1 MVNTAEKL
9 EKAIENLR
17 HSLDKT
23 RELLMESERKAQVA
37 VQDKKQSEQKIIQL
51 NKEYDTIALQLG
63 KLSDDTLAELKH
75 YGIDQLPMTN
85 LNSVVSELT
94 KIRNQWIRRQEEKT
108 GLEKQVSLLEVQINN
123 KNEKI
128 GALKSD
134 IEENQIRLE
143 ALKNELNTLINERVA
158 LFGQKDTDTEE
169 ANMTDAV
176 TVAESQLENA
186 RQQLAS
192 ITEECSRMK
201 AKIEAIEKQMA
212 SRDGQIKTA
221 SESFL
226 LNINAAG
233 FEDEQKYRDACLP
246 EDQRKALMEQARL
259 LANEQME
266 IDAKIQEKQ
275 LHWRAK
281 EKKRLPINLLSN

>member
-1 MVNTAEKL
+1 
-9 EKAIENLR
+9 
-17 HSLDKT
+17 
-23 RELLMESERKAQVA
+23 
-37 VQDKKQSEQKIIQL
+37 
-51 NKEYDTIALQLG
+51 
-63 KLSDDTLAELKH
+63 
-75 YGIDQLPMTN
+75 
-85 LNSVVSELT
+85 
-94 KIRNQWIRRQEEKT
+94 
-108 GLEKQVSLLEVQINN
+108 
-123 KNEKI
+123 
-128 GALKSD
+128 
-134 IEENQIRLE
+134 
-143 ALKNELNTLINERVA
+143 
-158 LFGQKDTDTEE
+158 
-169 ANMTDAV
+169 MTDAV

-266 IDAKIQEKQ
+266 IDAKIQEKTVT
-275 LHWRAK
+275 LESER
-281 EKKRLPINLLSN
+281 EKKITDQSLEQLKLDLEKVESDLKGVQQKIGGIRQKLTDNCEMKKKQSQKLLDIEAQEKECSRWDKLHELIGSGWKKYRNLLKD